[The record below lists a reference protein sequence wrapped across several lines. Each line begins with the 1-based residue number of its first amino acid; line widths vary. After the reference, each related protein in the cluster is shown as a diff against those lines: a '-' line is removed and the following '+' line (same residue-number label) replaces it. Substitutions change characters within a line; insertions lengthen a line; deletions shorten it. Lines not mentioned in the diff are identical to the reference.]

1 MLSIT
6 IDLDAAMPVYRQ
18 IADEIRA
25 LIARGSLLD
34 GAELPSV
41 RRLGAAVGVNQN
53 TVAKAYRILADEGLV
68 TMRQGAGARVRVPDH
83 PYRRGVEESDNK
95 RLHDLISRWVLAG
108 AKRADVERTFGEAL
122 DAFFAAGP
130 GPAGGKGRKTR

>member
-1 MLSIT
+1 MLAIT
-6 IDLDAAMPVYRQ
+6 IDMDAATPVYRQ

-25 LIARGSLLD
+25 LIARGALND

-41 RRLGAAVGVNQN
+41 RRLGGAIGVNQN

-68 TMRQGAGARVRVPDH
+68 SMRQGAGARVSVPSQ
-83 PYRRGVEESDNK
+83 PYRGASVVEDADER

-108 AKRADVERTFGEAL
+108 AERSDVERIFTEAL
-122 DAFFAAGP
+122 DGFFTTA
-130 GPAGGKGRKTR
+130 KGEREAVK

>member
-1 MLSIT
+1 MLAIT
-6 IDLDAAMPVYRQ
+6 IDLDAATPVYRQ

-25 LIARGSLLD
+25 LIARGALND

-41 RRLGAAVGVNQN
+41 RRLGGAIGVNQN

-68 TMRQGAGARVRVPDH
+68 SMRQGAGARVRVPTH
-83 PYRRGVEESDNK
+83 PYRSESIVDDADER

-108 AKRADVERTFGEAL
+108 ADRSEVERIFREAL
-122 DAFFAAGP
+122 DGFFGD
-130 GPAGGKGRKTR
+130 GEG